1 MLELLTMKPH
11 KPVMPPL
18 KALPA
23 FIAVAKHLN
32 FTKAADELYVTHSAI
47 SQSIRNLEDFLG
59 VKLFNRTPNKQTM
72 LTIQGERYFAEI
84 HKAMNAIVAATER
97 ELGITTSKRLTV
109 NVLMTLTMHWLIPRI
124 PVFQVNHPNI
134 DLRLSTLG
142 LEIDF
147 TRDNIDISITYGH
160 KEDWPNLYSKKLFD
174 DELVMIASNH
184 IIPKTYRLN
193 TLIKQFKAIYV
204 DSDLRKQDW
213 KQWCKKAEIP
223 EPEKT
228 KRIYFQTTS
237 QALQAVASGV
247 GIMVTHKPF
256 IIDDIQSGQLKQIT
270 STTLQLSKSYYLT
283 CPKEKLAFNKVAEF
297 CRWLVDE
304 AKITCQNLKAF

>member
-142 LEIDF
+142 L
-147 TRDNIDISITYGH
+147 
-160 KEDWPNLYSKKLFD
+160 
-174 DELVMIASNH
+174 
-184 IIPKTYRLN
+184 
-193 TLIKQFKAIYV
+193 
-204 DSDLRKQDW
+204 
-213 KQWCKKAEIP
+213 
-223 EPEKT
+223 
-228 KRIYFQTTS
+228 
-237 QALQAVASGV
+237 
-247 GIMVTHKPF
+247 
-256 IIDDIQSGQLKQIT
+256 
-270 STTLQLSKSYYLT
+270 
-283 CPKEKLAFNKVAEF
+283 
-297 CRWLVDE
+297 
-304 AKITCQNLKAF
+304 